1 MSIPP
6 EAERVLKETS
16 RTFYLPAVRL
26 PHGLREAVTSFLLC
40 LRAADSIEDHP
51 RLPANLKQQ
60 LLSELSDALVD
71 GSAAVGPV
79 AGLQQMSAELPEVTT
94 RIHDWAR
101 IAPPAIAYRVW
112 DAAASLAERM
122 AEWVRR
128 DWLIETESDLD
139 RYTFCVAG
147 SVGLLLCDLWA
158 WHDGTIS
165 DRSDAVAFGKGLQ
178 AVNILQNRAED
189 LACGKDYFPREW
201 TESDV
206 RGYATKNLSR
216 GETYVQSLPGG
227 PALEFCQVPLALA
240 WATLQALAEGRNKL
254 SRSEVSGIVGHLRAG
269 QAGPPPPNG
278 SVMKF

>member
-1 MSIPP
+1 MMSMPP
-6 EAERVLKETS
+6 EADRVLKETS
-16 RTFYLPAVRL
+16 RTFYLPTVAL
-26 PHGLREAVTSFLLC
+26 PQGLREAVTSFLLC

-51 RLPANLKQQ
+51 RLPARLKQQ
-60 LLSELSDALVD
+60 LLRELSDALED

-79 AGLQQMSAELPEVTT
+79 AGLRQMSAELPEVTM

-122 AEWVRR
+122 AQWVGR
-128 DWLIETESDLD
+128 DWLIGTESDLD

-178 AVNILQNRAED
+178 AVNILQNRADD
-189 LACGKDYFPREW
+189 LACGRDYFPREW

-206 RGYATKNLSR
+206 RGYATRNLGR
-216 GETYVQSLPGG
+216 GKAYVQGLPRG

-240 WATLQALAEGRNKL
+240 WATLHALEEGRTRL
-254 SRSEVSGIVGHLRAG
+254 SRPEVSGIVGRIRAG
-269 QAGPPPPNG
+269 RAGPPP
-278 SVMKF
+278 